1 MKERTSRKPTT
12 NRAEE
17 VAITSTPADNGQ
29 YIEWALQRDKKF
41 AAVCRSIAA
50 AYVLI
55 ALALAGWYALQKNW
69 YLSAQSLGTI
79 AVLAAMAAL
88 VKLLKI
94 QPVYSLYALVMTFT
108 FAAYTLGVACA
119 MYQWLPGY
127 DKLLHT
133 LSGTMTMMMALP
145 LFYTVKHNHRVEK
158 EDCALAAVFCLM
170 TALAVAGVWEIA
182 EYAASMVLPTD
193 PQCVAATGVS
203 DTMIDMIVC
212 SIGALAAVPSLI
224 RYYKTGEGGLLYTP
238 LEVFLARN
246 LRSAER

>member
-1 MKERTSRKPTT
+1 M
-12 NRAEE
+12 AE
-17 VAITSTPADNGQ
+17 
-29 YIEWALQRDKKF
+29 
-41 AAVCRSIAA
+41 
-50 AYVLI
+50 
-55 ALALAGWYALQKNW
+55 NW
-69 YLSAQSLGTI
+69 YLMIQSIGTI
-79 AVLAAMAAL
+79 VAL
-88 VKLLKI
+88 GAIFGVFRLLGIK
-94 QPVYSLYALVMTFT
+94 PVYSLYAVVIGFT
-108 FAAYTLGVACA
+108 FGAYTLGVACA

-145 LFYTVKHNHRVEK
+145 LFYTVKHNHLVER